1 MTRQSEEQQRHDLR
15 ELRKHLEDATWTPEL
30 VCEDCGKVCGP
41 LDWHCEGAS
50 LRIRNLPAYD
60 HAARQTQAWGL
71 WRYAAMLP
79 VRRRVSLGAGGT
91 PLVPVQL
98 AEHSFFAKLEY
109 CNPTGSFKDRGTELM
124 INHFSGA

>member
-1 MTRQSEEQQRHDLR
+1 M
-15 ELRKHLEDATWTPEL
+15 TPEL

-41 LDWHCEGAS
+41 LDWHCEGAR

-60 HAARQTQAWGL
+60 HAARLTQTWGL

-79 VRRRVSLGAGGT
+79 ARHRVSLGAGGT

-98 AEHSFFAKLEY
+98 AEHSFLAKLEY
-109 CNPTGSFKDRGTELM
+109 CNPTGSFKDRGTE
-124 INHFSGA
+124 